1 MKTYLL
7 YKDKNYIKS
16 PNKAPLYDDLWFTTV
31 INHLCVYDKYIKEI
45 YEDAY
50 NLISSDPSTIKY
62 RSDIL
67 KDFIKNKNI
76 MTNYYSFIT
85 DLLTSFYNDR
95 YEVRPNEITKSFN
108 ACMRIAPKLFLALE
122 NITRYFT
129 EYKKLFK
136 SEGMLNFIDRYLSV
150 FSLEYIK
157 ELRDT
162 YSKLSFPKGIYITA
176 SLDSNLNPSNYQI
189 YNTIE
194 GKKEIKSELKANGI
208 ALRNKISIF
217 PTYEYEIKEDK
228 RWKRAKVIENPRAQA
243 NSEAEF
249 VFQTNKAL
257 YSVAPKFINVV
268 DDIYKYLMQTKIEM
282 AFYIGGINL
291 YDKLMALN
299 LPICNPHVHNIN
311 ERIYKC
317 DGLYDVALALENGGK
332 VVGNTIDSGSATTT
346 LITGANQGGKTTY
359 LRSYGVAI
367 IMMQLGL
374 FVCANFFESNTYY
387 NVFSHF
393 NKEEDKTM
401 TSGKLDEELSRLRGI
416 VEVIKPNSLMLF
428 NESFQSTAE
437 IEGSI
442 IAYDTLR
449 ALNDKSIST
458 VMVSHMYHLYNML
471 KKNNDNVYYLKAQRS
486 EDGHRSFKLL
496 PGEMEET
503 SYAFDLYNEI
513 FKGE

>member
-16 PNKAPLYDDLWFTTV
+16 PNEAPKYDDLWFGSI

-50 NLISSDPSTIKY
+50 NIISSDPKTIKY

-76 MTNYYSFIT
+76 MKNYYSFIT
-85 DLLTSFYNDR
+85 DLLTEIYNDR
-95 YEVRPNEITKSFN
+95 YEVKANEITKSFN
-108 ACMRIAPKLFLALE
+108 AAMRISPRVFIALE

-129 EYKKLFK
+129 EYRGLFS
-136 SEGMLNFIDRYLSV
+136 SEGMVAFIDRYLSV
-150 FSLEYIK
+150 FSLDYIK

-162 YSKLSFPKGIYITA
+162 YEKLSFPKGIYVIA
-176 SLDSNLNPSNYQI
+176 SLDSSLNPSNYHI
-189 YNTIE
+189 YNTID
-194 GKKEIKSELKANGI
+194 GKKELKNDLKPNGI
-208 ALRNKISIF
+208 ALRNKISLF
-217 PTYEYEIKEDK
+217 PSYEYEIKEDK
-228 RWKRAKVIENPRAQA
+228 RWKRAKLIENPRAQA
-243 NSEAEF
+243 NSEAEY
-249 VFQTNKAL
+249 VFQTNEAL
-257 YSVAPKFINVV
+257 LKVAPSYINII
-268 DDIYKYLMQTKIEM
+268 DDIYKYLLQTKREM

-299 LPICNPHVHNIN
+299 LPICNPHVYGTS
-311 ERIYKC
+311 ERVYESN
-317 DGLYDVALALENGGK
+317 DLYDVALALENGGK
-332 VVGNTIDSGSATTT
+332 VVGNDIKTNGENIT

-359 LRSYGVAI
+359 LRSYGQAI

-374 FVCANFFESNTYY
+374 FVCARSFTSNTYY

-393 NKEEDKTM
+393 NKEEDKSM
-401 TSGKLDEELSRLRGI
+401 TSGKLDEELKRLRGI
-416 VEVIKPNSLMLF
+416 IEVIKPGSLMLF

-437 IEGSI
+437 VEGSI
-442 IAYDTLR
+442 IAYDVIK
-449 ALNDKSIST
+449 ALSHKKIQV

-471 KKNNDNVYYLKAQRS
+471 KKNNDDVYYLKAERNES
-486 EDGHRSFKLL
+486 GSRSFKLL
-496 PGEMEET
+496 PGDMEET
-503 SYAFDLYNEI
+503 SYATDLYNEI